1 MHDSNQP
8 QPHDHQGTREDA
20 APAATRASGTPGWL
34 LPASILAAALLISG
48 ALVYTVA
55 GRTGTG
61 AAPAPAAAGDPP
73 AAVAVTA
80 PSSEERDVILGNADA
95 PVTIV
100 AYEDFQC
107 PFCAQYHEETEKAI
121 RTAYVDK
128 GQAKTVFRHFAFL
141 GPESTAAA
149 AASEC
154 AKDQG
159 KFWEYH
165 DALFAAESADGREN
179 NGNLSRTLFMKLA
192 KDIGLDEGKFGSC
205 VDAKTHDAF
214 VASQTKEGTDKY
226 GVQSTPTVFVNDQKV
241 EGAYPFATFQGI
253 IDGILNQ

>member
-1 MHDSNQP
+1 MHDPHQSQSSEQP
-8 QPHDHQGTREDA
+8 VAHENT
-20 APAATRASGTPGWL
+20 APTKVGTPGWL
-34 LPASILAAALLISG
+34 LPASILGAAVLISG
-48 ALVYTVA
+48 SLIYTVM
-55 GRTGTG
+55 GRSGIV
-61 AAPAPAAAGDPP
+61 AAPAPAAGDPP

-80 PSSEERDVILGNADA
+80 PAAEERDVILGKADA
-95 PVTIV
+95 PVSIV